1 MIFYHIF
8 FTSHFL
14 YSGNT
19 FLTVFFMSF
28 DPFFLHFDFN
38 IIAASNNSPER
49 SLISSFLVDFIV
61 DCIMCMYIRFIT
73 LSISNLLI

>member
-1 MIFYHIF
+1 
-8 FTSHFL
+8 
-14 YSGNT
+14 
-19 FLTVFFMSF
+19 MSF